1 MNMFRTLRADEID
14 CRIAQVK
21 KDGSGLSLLLYKDAR
36 CDQNIL
42 DEVVGPFNW
51 KREHT
56 RDNKNCIVSIWD
68 KEKGQW
74 IGKEDTGTESNTER
88 EKGLASD
95 SFKRACFNWGI
106 GRELY
111 TAPFI
116 WIKAGDY
123 TVAKDGKVY
132 DRFTVHGIG
141 YTDGVIT
148 GLEIKNQKMNK
159 IVYRFGKIEETAPE
173 KPEKPDDEPQEE
185 IPVQN
190 PGQAENRQIQ
200 PENRQGTP
208 KAIVTTTDKVPP
220 VEKKEEKPA
229 EVSEVGIFLLKEMK
243 ALRELRNITPAKNNK
258 LFADQR
264 KALIEAGLAP
274 AKSLEEYTMP
284 EAEAMIRSMYE
295 KFDPTGTEIKK

>member
-116 WIKAGDY
+116 WIEKGNF
-123 TVAKDGKVY
+123 TFKDGKCF

-190 PGQAENRQIQ
+190 PGQAENGQIQ

-284 EAEAMIRSMYE
+284 EAEALIRSMYE
-295 KFDPTGTEIKK
+295 KFEPTGTEIKK

>member
-116 WIKAGDY
+116 WIEKGNF
-123 TVAKDGKVY
+123 TFKDGKCF

-190 PGQAENRQIQ
+190 PGQAENGQIQ

-274 AKSLEEYTMP
+274 EKSLEEYTMP
-284 EAEAMIRSMYE
+284 EAEALIRSMYE
-295 KFDPTGTEIKK
+295 KFDPIGTEIKK